1 MQALGKTLNIKTTFA
16 VKQVIAF
23 LEQHLAAHKKE
34 YAEAKAIYT
43 EKVAEKLR
51 ILAAEADKQ
60 ATKGYNLKEI
70 SADYSAVVS
79 LKVPVDATEMY
90 EQYIAIF
97 KQSTS
102 KDVELSMEDANCL
115 INDAWDW
122 AQSAKTTNSFYSNLR

>member
-34 YAEAKAIYT
+34 YAEAKAIYAEKVT
-43 EKVAEKLR
+43 EKLC
-51 ILAAEADKQ
+51 ILAAEADAQ
-60 ATKGYNLKEI
+60 ATKGYNVNRI

-122 AQSAKTTNSFYSNLR
+122 AQSAKTTNSFYSNAR

>member
-23 LEQHLAAHKKE
+23 LEQHLAAHKKD
-34 YAEAKAIYT
+34 YADATAVYKRQ
-43 EKVAEKLR
+43 VAEKLR
-51 ILAAEADKQ
+51 VLAAEADAQ
-60 ATKGYNLKEI
+60 ATKGYNMSKL
-70 SADYSAVVS
+70 SYDYMAVSS

-122 AQSAKTTNSFYSNLR
+122 AQTAKTTNSFYSNLR

>member
-34 YAEAKAIYT
+34 YTEAEAVYKQ
-43 EKVAEKLR
+43 KVSEKLR
-51 ILAAEADKQ
+51 ALAAEANIQ
-60 ATKGYNLKEI
+60 ATKGYNVSKL
-70 SADYSAVVS
+70 SSDYMAVAS
-79 LKVPVDATEMY
+79 LKIPVDATEMY

-115 INDAWDW
+115 INDAWNW
-122 AQSAKTTNSFYSNLR
+122 AQTAKTTNSFYSNSR